1 MATSRL
7 GQATSTLG
15 SMRLGNLGSPA
26 PQSVNDT
33 LTLSDSATESHVI
46 VVSVSDTLSLVS
58 AASADAADQRQV
70 TDTLSLV
77 DTADNFK
84 IVTESV
90 SSSLALTDSAS
101 ATHVAVVSIVD
112 TLSLVDLAHETPETL
127 SVHDT
132 LSLVDSAVFTPT
144 RNVADTLSL
153 NETIRVVHAFGETVT
168 DTLSLVSTAVGT
180 GGDVQIVHDSLA
192 LVDTVFE
199 NGPWYESVSSVIS
212 LIDTVSF
219 DQALI
224 NISVNDPLSISQF
237 VSLGRTEIVSDIIS
251 LTDTASHSVI
261 SIADTLTIVDMVSV
275 QHNVIVT
282 DGNPFGGILQHNI
295 FSHTVHV
302 NQVTTHT
309 ASTTISLADS
319 VAAWVES
326 AQDCVY
332 APFIGATADLDV
344 VTPPPTQ
351 PTLTGGTLTLT
362 WPFVSPSLTVVLRN
376 PEYDNKFQYQPTRIN
391 RETRGGTLII
401 FADPVWP
408 KLKKLEF
415 TVTYLQ
421 GIQMQN
427 LQAFLL
433 ASIGQSIGLRD
444 WEGQQW
450 EGVILNPDAEIS
462 NAQRGNWSIGL
473 QFEGVLT

>member
-58 AASADAADQRQV
+58 SSSADAADQRQV
-70 TDTLSLV
+70 TDTLALV
-77 DTADNFK
+77 DTADDFK
-84 IVTESV
+84 IVSESV
-90 SSSLALTDSAS
+90 SSILSLSDAASAS
-101 ATHVAVVSIVD
+101 HVAVISISD

-132 LSLVDSAVFTPT
+132 LSIVDTAVVTP
-144 RNVADTLSL
+144 VVVVVDTLAL
-153 NETIRVVHAFGETVT
+153 TWTINVVHAFGASVT
-168 DTLSLVSTAVGT
+168 DTLSLVDVAVGT
-180 GGDVQIVHDSLA
+180 GGDVQIVHDSLV
-192 LVDTVFE
+192 LVQSATE
-199 NGPWYESVSSVIS
+199 TGPWYADAADVLN
-212 LIDTVSF
+212 LIQSVSF

-224 NISVNDPLSISQF
+224 NITVNDPLSIFDSA
-237 VSLGRTEIVSDIIS
+237 SLGRDEIVSDVMTI
-251 LTDTASHSVI
+251 TDTASHSVLYVT
-261 SIADTLTIVDMVSV
+261 DTLTMVDHVSIEHDIIVS
-275 QHNVIVT
+275 

-295 FSHTVHV
+295 FSHTVFV
-302 NQVTTHT
+302 NQITSYT
-309 ASTTISLADS
+309 ASTEIELGQS

-326 AQDCVY
+326 PQDCTY

-344 VTPPPTQ
+344 VVPPATQ
-351 PTLTGGTLTLT
+351 PTLTSGTLTLT
-362 WPFVSPSLTVVLRN
+362 WPFVSPSLTVILKN

-391 RETRGGTLII
+391 RETRGGSLII

-433 ASIGQSIGLRD
+433 ASIGQTIGLLD

-450 EGVILNPDAEIS
+450 KGIILNPDAEIS
-462 NAQRGNWSIGL
+462 NPQRGNWSIGL